1 MLNYLYVERNLN
13 QVSKKSYLSSETT
26 RMYHKIL
33 SNLSKQLFTVAV
45 KAKGYVT
52 FAHTQTDMTVEWTLR

>member
-1 MLNYLYVERNLN
+1 
-13 QVSKKSYLSSETT
+13 
-26 RMYHKIL
+26 MYHKIL